1 MVVLFMT
8 VPFMI
13 VLFMAALFMIVMF
26 KTVLFIAALFMIVM
40 LETALFMIVLFM
52 IVPARYVTD
61 PDNMPLEQ
69 GEGPCDMCVH

>member
-13 VLFMAALFMIVMF
+13 VLFMAALFMIVML
-26 KTVLFIAALFMIVM
+26 K
-40 LETALFMIVLFM
+40 TALFMIVLFM